1 MPRYRSIPITQGCSF
16 STPLYVGKAV
26 TDVVRDFLSTG
37 VVPTPGDA
45 PLYDSDDVF
54 EVDPMFDCRTDR
66 WDLYE
71 HLSDARDLQEFSRQS
86 RIQSESATSIL
97 SSGSPIA
104 VEPNTPSAGTV
115 DVSSTGSVDV

>member
-1 MPRYRSIPITQGCSF
+1 MPRYRSIPVTQGCSF

-26 TDVVRDFLSTG
+26 TDVVRDFLATG
-37 VVPTPGDA
+37 VVPSPGDA

-97 SSGSPIA
+97 SSSSSSAGGSD
-104 VEPNTPSAGTV
+104 TPSTGAV
-115 DVSSTGSVDV
+115 DVSSTGAVDV